1 MYAIIRTGGKQSKVS
16 EGDVID
22 VERLKTAGDEVTF
35 TPLLVVDDKGKTV
48 TDRDKLAKMTVKAK
62 VLGEVKGDK
71 IDIFKYKNKSGY
83 RRRAGPSSAVHAT
96 RDHWHYQATSTRQE
110 EGGRRCFRR
119 RDEACSKEAC
129 GEEARGQ
136 EARSQEEH
144 RGGVNV

>member
-83 RRRAGPSSAVHAT
+83 RRRAGHRQRYTQLEIIGITKPRAPAKKKAEDAASDAETKPA
-96 RDHWHYQATSTRQE
+96 AKKPAAKKPAAKKPAAKKST
-110 EGGRRCFRR
+110 
-119 RDEACSKEAC
+119 
-129 GEEARGQ
+129 EEA
-136 EARSQEEH
+136 
-144 RGGVNV
+144 

>member
-83 RRRAGPSSAVHAT
+83 RRRQGHRQRYSQIEIVSITKPRAT
-96 RDHWHYQATSTRQE
+96 KKKADDGDKA
-110 EGGRRCFRR
+110 
-119 RDEACSKEAC
+119 
-129 GEEARGQ
+129 EEA
-136 EARSQEEH
+136 
-144 RGGVNV
+144 